1 MDVINFDKNKNNK
14 PKQQKKLKPIEVLS
28 LTNVGG
34 SVLVYECLF
43 MDNIY
48 FRLRRAKD
56 NAIVCDFD
64 REFNMIGGIQ
74 AVVDSEAL
82 DKAIEIARERK
93 ECLDVAEQFIET
105 GDWPEYYRGVKLPK
119 KKVKLKLV

>member
-1 MDVINFDKNKNNK
+1 MNVINFDKDKNNK
-14 PKQQKKLKPIEVLS
+14 PQQQKKLKPKEVLS
-28 LTNVGG
+28 ITNVGG
-34 SVLVYECLF
+34 SILVYECLF
-43 MDNIY
+43 MDKVR

-64 REFNMIGGIQ
+64 RQFNMIGGIQ

-93 ECLDVAEQFIET
+93 ECLDMTERYFKT
-105 GDWPEYYRGVKLPK
+105 GEWPEYYRGVKLPK
-119 KKVKLKLV
+119 KLRLV

>member
-1 MDVINFDKNKNNK
+1 MNVINFDKDKNNK
-14 PKQQKKLKPIEVLS
+14 PQQQKKLKPKEVLS
-28 LTNVGG
+28 ITNVGG
-34 SVLVYECLF
+34 SILVYECLF
-43 MDNIY
+43 MDKVR

-64 REFNMIGGIQ
+64 RQFNMIGGIQ

-93 ECLDVAEQFIET
+93 ECLDMTERYFKT
-105 GDWPEYYRGVKLPK
+105 GEWPEYYRGVKLPK
-119 KKVKLKLV
+119 KLKLV